1 MNAEMIEMMDLLIAV
16 ITLIA
21 SAIIIPWTIFVT
33 RTLFTQSKQ
42 IAIMNEHLALI
53 RQEISLLREV
63 RDFVKMSMTQ

>member
-1 MNAEMIEMMDLLIAV
+1 MGSEIMELMDLLIAV

-42 IAIMNEHLALI
+42 IAIMNEHLVLI

-63 RDFVKMSMTQ
+63 RDFVKMTMKQ

>member
-1 MNAEMIEMMDLLIAV
+1 MSYGIMEIMDLLIAV
-16 ITLIA
+16 LTLIA

-42 IAIMNEHLALI
+42 IAIMNEHLSLI